1 MDGSPYFR
9 KRSGRHSAELPAE
22 LVLKGAAQAS
32 RGGSSF
38 ASPYVLSLP
47 AASLPRCLSR
57 AASMCFLGSPSRA
70 HLLVFPLTCSDRR
83 IVVRS
88 FVPTIAFKF
97 RYRTATTIGYSSS
110 PRRRLK
116 RRYRS
121 SVTALYVRGFLLAS
135 VRRCNCTPTPSRGSR
150 RSPTPR
156 AFPCS
161 SRSGAS
167 RPRQLYY
174 EGTPTTSGTFPATPS

>member
-1 MDGSPYFR
+1 MSP
-9 KRSGRHSAELPAE
+9 KLGWMGAHISGRGVAATPPSCPPSLSQSAAKPHA
-22 LVLKGAAQAS
+22 VG
-32 RGGSSF
+32 RSF
-38 ASPYVLSLP
+38 ASPYFLSLP
-47 AASLPRCLSR
+47 AAASLPRCLSR

-121 SVTALYVRGFLLAS
+121 SVTALYVRGFIARL
-135 VRRCNCTPTPSRGSR
+135 CTTV
-150 RSPTPR
+150 
-156 AFPCS
+156 
-161 SRSGAS
+161 
-167 RPRQLYY
+167 
-174 EGTPTTSGTFPATPS
+174 